1 MSRTGQAPAVAASP
15 PLANIHAVKTLR
27 ALVLAVCSLCLAL
40 PAVCAAE
47 PGFDLLELQ
56 VEGNTVLPAAA
67 IEAAVEPHLG
77 PGRGMAGVEA
87 ARAALEAAYQKA
99 GYLTV
104 LVDVPEQKVDGGTVR
119 LAVLEGRVGGLY
131 VLGSRYH
138 DQGWIRAKVS
148 ALQAGGVPNFNEVQA
163 QLAEV
168 NRDSRRVQPVLKPGK
183 LPGTVDVELQVEDR
197 LPLSG
202 SVEFHNQH
210 SAGTEPLRMQASLRY
225 DNLFQRDHSLGLTVI
240 TAPGQPR
247 QSLVGVANYLMAEAS
262 GDSWNVSLTLSDS
275 DVETLGGTQVLGR
288 GATLG
293 LRRAQVFGRRGAD
306 RTAVLTWGADLKLLR
321 ERTVFGE
328 AGFSTPLRYLPFQ
341 LAYSD
346 ASHAA
351 AERWQ
356 WNASLTA
363 AWRELL
369 QRDVDCPLASGGS
382 GPQDQ
387 FACKRKGGDGSFLVG
402 KLDLRTQ
409 WRLGEPA
416 AGGSTPDAPGAGG
429 WGWLHARLG
438 AQVASGPLVS
448 SEQYAIGGADTVRGY
463 RESEATGDRGLIGSL
478 EWRPPNQANAGT
490 PGLRELYPLVFAE
503 AGRVFTLDAAAG
515 QAPAQS
521 LASFGL
527 GLRFVA
533 LGEGATTAE
542 GGLDLGFPLRATGNS
557 RVGDPYVHARL
568 ATRF

>member
-1 MSRTGQAPAVAASP
+1 M
-15 PLANIHAVKTLR
+15 
-27 ALVLAVCSLCLAL
+27 
-40 PAVCAAE
+40 
-47 PGFDLLELQ
+47 
-56 VEGNTVLPAAA
+56 
-67 IEAAVEPHLG
+67 
-77 PGRGMAGVEA
+77 
-87 ARAALEAAYQKA
+87 
-99 GYLTV
+99 
-104 LVDVPEQKVDGGTVR
+104 
-119 LAVLEGRVGGLY
+119 
-131 VLGSRYH
+131 
-138 DQGWIRAKVS
+138 
-148 ALQAGGVPNFNEVQA
+148 
-163 QLAEV
+163 
-168 NRDSRRVQPVLKPGK
+168 
-183 LPGTVDVELQVEDR
+183 
-197 LPLSG
+197 
-202 SVEFHNQH
+202 
-210 SAGTEPLRMQASLRY
+210 
-225 DNLFQRDHSLGLTVI
+225 
-240 TAPGQPR
+240 
-247 QSLVGVANYLMAEAS
+247 
-262 GDSWNVSLTLSDS
+262 
-275 DVETLGGTQVLGR
+275 
-288 GATLG
+288 
-293 LRRAQVFGRRGAD
+293 
-306 RTAVLTWGADLKLLR
+306 
-321 ERTVFGE
+321 
-328 AGFSTPLRYLPFQ
+328 
-341 LAYSD
+341 
-346 ASHAA
+346 
-351 AERWQ
+351 
-356 WNASLTA
+356 
-363 AWRELL
+363 
-369 QRDVDCPLASGGS
+369 DCPLASGGS